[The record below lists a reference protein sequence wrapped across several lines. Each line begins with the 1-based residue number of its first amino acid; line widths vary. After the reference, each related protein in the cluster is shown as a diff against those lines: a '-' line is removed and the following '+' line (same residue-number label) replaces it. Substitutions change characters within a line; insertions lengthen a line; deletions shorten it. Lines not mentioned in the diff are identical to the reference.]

1 MKKVLLVVLVMVLSA
16 CQKTPETE
24 SSVGMS
30 SDDKESLVTSTPALD
45 SSEVELTKD
54 ALIIPGYDH
63 KEQMQEVLH
72 QVKRMIKSQYDAVR

>member
-45 SSEVELTKD
+45 SSEVELPKPEEKSEEFLVTLEQARKD
-54 ALIIPGYDH
+54 VISPSIVFISSL
-63 KEQMQEVLH
+63 
-72 QVKRMIKSQYDAVR
+72 S